1 MEVSPPVTGGTL
13 QEEVVAYQPPTISGV
28 KKEVLSGEVAG
39 ETEQVPRVVKDV
51 ESTQAPVP
59 LVV

>member
-1 MEVSPPVTGGTL
+1 MTGGTL